1 MAFSN
6 PHRRVLAPDHR
17 AGTRL
22 PYAQNSFC
30 PNMCGSRA
38 NSTLGTR
45 MRRVRA
51 APVVQKGTA
60 RTPPAEPEG
69 GHRLE
74 SYLRRETPR
83 ATAAASFLLMLRT
96 QNGPS

>member
-1 MAFSN
+1 
-6 PHRRVLAPDHR
+6 
-17 AGTRL
+17 
-22 PYAQNSFC
+22 
-30 PNMCGSRA
+30 
-38 NSTLGTR
+38 